1 MLDLAARIGQ
11 HTIRLTHPPR
21 VIAHAGLA
29 GKKEKDGPLGAAFD
43 KTFDDVTFGVP
54 SWEEAEQTLLRTAM
68 ELAAK
73 KADLPLSKLD
83 LILAGDLQNQCTAS
97 SFAFAGSGAPFCGL
111 YGACSTMALSL
122 SVASLLLDCGAC
134 STAAAATGSHFCTA
148 ERQFRK
154 PLEYG
159 GQRTPTAQWTVTGA
173 GAAILAANGKK
184 TDPRIT
190 HVHFGTITDL
200 GITDAANMGAAMA
213 PAAAKTIGDF
223 LRDTGTAPQD
233 YDLILTG
240 DLGFVGSELL
250 LELLR
255 RDGLN
260 LAGVHSD
267 CGCLIF
273 DRESQDVHAG
283 GSGCGCSAS
292 VLCSHIFDEMR
303 RGRYKKVLFVATG
316 ALLSATSA
324 LQGKTIPGIA
334 HAVLIAKETEETL

>member
-1 MLDLAARIGQ
+1 MAARIGQ
-11 HTIRLTHPPR
+11 HTIRLTHPPC

-303 RGRYKKVLFVATG
+303 RGKYKKVLFVATG

>member
-1 MLDLAARIGQ
+1 MAARIGQ

>member
-1 MLDLAARIGQ
+1 MAARIGQ

-260 LAGVHSD
+260 LTGVHSD

-303 RGRYKKVLFVATG
+303 RGKYKKVLFVATG

>member
-1 MLDLAARIGQ
+1 MAQRIGQ

-29 GKKEKDGPLGAAFD
+29 GKKEKDGPLGAVFD
-43 KTFDDVTFGVP
+43 RTFDDVTFGVP
-54 SWEEAEQTLLRTAM
+54 SWEEAEQTLLRTAL

-73 KADLPLSKLD
+73 KAHLPLGSLD

-97 SFAFAGSGAPFCGL
+97 SFALSGCGVPFCGL

-122 SVASLLLDCGAC
+122 AVASLLIDAGAC
-134 STAAAATGSHFCTA
+134 GFAGAATGSHFCTA

-173 GAAILAANGKK
+173 GAAILAATGHKS
-184 TDPRIT
+184 DPRIT

-255 RDGLN
+255 RDGFD
-260 LAGVHSD
+260 LAGVHND

-273 DRESQDVHAG
+273 DRERQDVHAG

-292 VLCSHIFDEMR
+292 VLCSHILDEMR
-303 RGRYKKVLFVATG
+303 RGNYKKVLFVATG

>member
-1 MLDLAARIGQ
+1 MAARIGQ
-11 HTIRLTHPPR
+11 HTIRLTHPPC
-21 VIAHAGLA
+21 VIAPAGLA

-97 SFAFAGSGAPFCGL
+97 SFAFAGSGVPFCGL

-148 ERQFRK
+148 ERQFRT

-173 GAAILAANGKK
+173 GAAILAATGKK

-292 VLCSHIFDEMR
+292 VLCSHVFDEMR
-303 RGRYKKVLFVATG
+303 RGKYKKVLFVATG

-334 HAVLIAKETEETL
+334 HAVLIAKNTEETL

>member
-1 MLDLAARIGQ
+1 MAARIGQ
-11 HTIRLTHPPR
+11 HTIRLTHLPR

-173 GAAILAANGKK
+173 GAAILAAIGKK

-303 RGRYKKVLFVATG
+303 RGKYKKVLFVATG

>member
-1 MLDLAARIGQ
+1 M
-11 HTIRLTHPPR
+11 
-21 VIAHAGLA
+21 IAHAGLA

-303 RGRYKKVLFVATG
+303 RGKYKKVLFVATG

>member
-1 MLDLAARIGQ
+1 M
-11 HTIRLTHPPR
+11 
-21 VIAHAGLA
+21 IAHAGLA
-29 GKKEKDGPLGAAFD
+29 GKKEKDGPLGNPFD
-43 KTFDDVTFGVP
+43 QTFDDVTFGVP

-260 LAGVHSD
+260 LTGVHSD

-303 RGRYKKVLFVATG
+303 RGKYKKVLFVATG